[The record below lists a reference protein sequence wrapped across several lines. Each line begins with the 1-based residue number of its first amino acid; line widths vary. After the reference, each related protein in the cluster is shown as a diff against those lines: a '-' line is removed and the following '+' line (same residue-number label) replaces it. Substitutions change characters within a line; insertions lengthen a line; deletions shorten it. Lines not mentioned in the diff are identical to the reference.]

1 MEGSLRAFQD
11 EIFDSL
17 KDGLFDIGRDLEREM
32 GCRVEISINS
42 GYPAVLNPEELCGRV
57 KAVAAFTEL
66 EAPAMTAEDFAFY
79 QRYLPG
85 MFLFLGTGDSPALHT
100 NNFDFDERVLEKG
113 ADFFEMLAVNF
124 K

>member
-1 MEGSLRAFQD
+1 M
-11 EIFDSL
+11 
-17 KDGLFDIGRDLEREM
+17 
-32 GCRVEISINS
+32 
-42 GYPAVLNPEELCGRV
+42 
-57 KAVAAFTEL
+57 KAVADFTEL

-79 QRYLPG
+79 QRRLPG